1 MGALPK
7 PATAAEAVAAIRARV
22 EANRERER
30 RLPSVTKEAPP
41 QIVTPIQT
49 EAGPDLMRCALHGVY
64 RRLHEFGRPVGCHH
78 CKRDIRAGLSPEQ
91 AAERAAELVEERM
104 DDIGLVG
111 RYRTATFDTFIAA
124 TDAQRTALQACR
136 DFADGRDGCGAPW
149 LIGACGLGKTHLLA
163 AVAHHLAFARARRP
177 KLTTPRSIVRR
188 LRATWA
194 KDAEETV
201 DDVIC
206 AIAHEPDVLLLDEAG
221 LGTGTDAEL
230 LQLYEVIGER
240 YDHSLPTMLASNLPV
255 PELRAALG
263 DRIFDRL
270 REGAR
275 VVALDGQSY
284 RGKA

>member
-1 MGALPK
+1 MVALPK
-7 PATAAEAVAAIRARV
+7 PETVAAINARI
-22 EANRERER
+22 EAHRERQR
-30 RLPSVTKEAPP
+30 QQSSVTPEVPP
-41 QIVTPIQT
+41 PIAMPAQS
-49 EAGPDLMRCALHGVY
+49 ESGPDLMRCALHGVY
-64 RRLHEFGRPVGCHH
+64 RKLHAFGRPVGCYH
-78 CKRDIRAGLSPEQ
+78 CDHDRRAGLSPKH
-91 AAERAAELVEERM
+91 AAERAAELVEEEM
-104 DDIGLVG
+104 DRIGLVG
-111 RYRTATFDTFIAA
+111 RYRTTTFDNFVVETE
-124 TDAQRTALQACR
+124 AQRTALQACR

-177 KLTTPRSIVRR
+177 RLTTPRSIVRR

-206 AIAHEPDVLLLDEAG
+206 AIAHDPDVLLLDEAG

-275 VVALDGQSY
+275 VLALDGQSH